1 MFNLTDETFILFA
14 IKNYDNPACRGL
26 DEFQDDLKRFSY
38 IKRLL
43 KKYSITGEIK
53 ERLILNHLIVIYN
66 LFGTEAATKML
77 FHKIEKEHW
86 PQLKTFL
93 VFLNLMPTDP
103 IFLNNET
110 IFGYEIKQDNL
121 VLDKLGQL

>member
-121 VLDKLGQL
+121 VLHKLGQL